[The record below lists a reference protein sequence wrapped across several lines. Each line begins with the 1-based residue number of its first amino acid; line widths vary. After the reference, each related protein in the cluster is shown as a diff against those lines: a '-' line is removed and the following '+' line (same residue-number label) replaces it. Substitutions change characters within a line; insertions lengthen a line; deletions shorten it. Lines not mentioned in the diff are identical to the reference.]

1 VIEFYHVFKQ
11 YVKDSFALKDV
22 NLSIEK
28 GEFIFLTGHS
38 GAGKTTLL
46 KLIYKDLVPSKGQI
60 LIDSVNVNLIPD
72 KSLYQLR
79 RKIGIVFQD
88 FKLLPNRTVFENV
101 AIPLLV
107 RGERKNIIEKM
118 TNNALTL
125 FGLSHRKY
133 YFPDHISGG
142 EQQRV
147 AIARAIA
154 GNPKII
160 IADEPT
166 GNLDTELSLE
176 ILQIFEKINQNG
188 ITLLIATHDNNLIKN
203 FSKRMIKLENNT
215 IVSGSIPDEQEVEY
229 IGELLF

>member
-1 VIEFYHVFKQ
+1 MIEFYHVFKQ
-11 YVKDSFALKDV
+11 YVRDSYALKDV
-22 NLSIEK
+22 NLSIAK
-28 GEFIFLTGHS
+28 GEFVFLTGQS

-46 KLIYKDLVPSKGQI
+46 KLIYKDLVPTKGQI
-60 LIDSVNVNLIPD
+60 LIDSTNINLIPE
-72 KSLYQLR
+72 KALYQLR

-88 FKLLPNRTVFENV
+88 FKLLSNRTVFENV

-107 RGERKNIIEKM
+107 RGERKSLIEKM

-125 FGLSHRKY
+125 VGLAHRKY
-133 YFPDHISGG
+133 YFPNHISGG

-166 GNLDTELSLE
+166 GNLDTELSIE
-176 ILQIFEKINQNG
+176 ILEIFEKINQNG
-188 ITLLIATHDNNLIKN
+188 ITLLIATHDNSLIQN
-203 FSKRMIKLENNT
+203 FSKRMIKIENNT
-215 IVSGSIPDEQEVEY
+215 IISNIIKNDQNVEY
-229 IGELLF
+229 VGELY

>member
-1 VIEFYHVFKQ
+1 MIEFYHVFKQ
-11 YVKDSFALKDV
+11 YVKDSYALNDV

-28 GEFIFLTGHS
+28 GEFVFLTGHS

-46 KLIYKDLVPSKGQI
+46 KLIYKELIPSKGQI
-60 LIDSVNVNLIPD
+60 LIDSTNINLIPN
-72 KSLYQLR
+72 KKLYRLR

-88 FKLLPNRTVFENV
+88 FKLLSNRTVFENV

-107 RGERKNIIEKM
+107 RGEKKSLIEKM
-118 TNNALTL
+118 VNNALAL
-125 FGLSHRKY
+125 VGLAHRKY

-154 GNPKII
+154 GSPKII

-166 GNLDTELSLE
+166 GNLDTELSIE
-176 ILQIFEKINQNG
+176 ILRIFEKINQNG
-188 ITLLIATHDNNLIKN
+188 VTLLIATHDNSLIKN
-203 FSKRMIKLENNT
+203 FSKRMIKLEKNT
-215 IVSGSIPDEQEVEY
+215 IISNLSSTNQDVEY
-229 IGELLF
+229 MGELF